1 MLNEEKVA
9 LMTKMALYEQGEG
22 RKSIPMSK
30 YYRSDY
36 LSLRLLNSVI
46 LVSVAYAL
54 IGALVVLVNFEWI
67 LENLVHMDLVLIGKR
82 ILISY
87 LVAILLYAVLTYV
100 IYAWRFKKCRKGLNE
115 YNGNLKQLYA
125 INRQEE
131 KEKKY
136 EAGGY

>member
-22 RKSIPMSK
+22 KKSIPMSK

-54 IGALVVLVNFEWI
+54 MVGLVILVNFEWI
-67 LENLVHMDLVLIGKR
+67 LENLVHMDFVLIGKQ

-87 LVAILLYAVLTYV
+87 LIVVLLYAVLTYF
-100 IYAWRFKKCRKGLNE
+100 IYGWRFKQCRKGLNE
-115 YNGNLKQLYA
+115 YNGNLKQLYLM
-125 INRQEE
+125 NRQEE
-131 KEKKY
+131 KAKKN